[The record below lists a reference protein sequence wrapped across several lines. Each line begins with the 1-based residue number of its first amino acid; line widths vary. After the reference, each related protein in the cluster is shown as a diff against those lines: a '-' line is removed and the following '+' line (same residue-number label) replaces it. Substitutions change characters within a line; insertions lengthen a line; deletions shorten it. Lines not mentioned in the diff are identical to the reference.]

1 MNSNSIKW
9 MATAIVTII
18 GMLLTRSTLFLW
30 IYLFLF
36 IISYDD

>member
-9 MATAIVTII
+9 MATAIVVIA